1 MKLGIAS
8 RLLVAVALLTPV
20 VATVPAG
27 AASGRLLPS
36 HDPFYTYSGRI
47 PLKAIRPGTVLKR
60 RSIHLAVGT
69 TTTPASAE
77 QLLYRTTGQLGE
89 PLVTVTTVLTP
100 EAVHP
105 LPRIVEYLSFYDGL
119 GSKCD
124 PSYTL
129 AGGDAGSAT
138 EQQAEEEDL
147 LMTFY
152 MAHGFIVTV
161 PDFEG
166 TDLAWMA
173 ARQSALASLDALRA
187 TESYLALPASTPVGL
202 SGYSG
207 GAVAADWASELAPAY
222 APELKLAAVAE
233 GGIPVDYSHMFSYIS
248 GTAVYSAAI
257 PAMLLGLARAYHLD
271 LGRYLS
277 AYGARVVREESQ
289 GCMTELFSRYPGLTM
304 AKIMKPRYGDLLHV
318 PVFARL
324 LSAQTMGTAATHPA
338 APLFMAV
345 GNLDG
350 RGDGVMTAA
359 DVKALAHKYCQ
370 EGVPVLYQ
378 EYPGASHEDAGAFFE
393 PQTGAFLVARL
404 NGLPYPTNCGST

>member
-8 RLLVAVALLTPV
+8 RLVVAVALLTV
-20 VATVPAG
+20 LVATVPAH
-27 AASGRLLPS
+27 AAGGRTLPS
-36 HDPFYTYSGRI
+36 HDPFYTYSGRV
-47 PLKAIRPGTVLKR
+47 PLKDIRPGTVLKR
-60 RSIHLAVGT
+60 RSVDVAFGT
-69 TTTPASAE
+69 TTTPVAAE

-89 PLVTVTTVLTP
+89 PLVTVTTVLSP
-100 EAVHP
+100 EPVHP

-138 EQQAEEEDL
+138 DQQAEEEEL

-152 MAHGFIVTV
+152 LAHGFIVTV

-173 ARQSALASLDALRA
+173 GRLSGMASLDAVRA
-187 TESYLALPASTPVGL
+187 TESYLSVPASTPVGL

-207 GAVAADWASELAPAY
+207 GAMAADWASEIARAY
-222 APELKLAAVAE
+222 APALKLAAVAE
-233 GGIPVDYSHMFSYIS
+233 GGIPVNYSHMFSYIN

-257 PAMLLGLARAYHLD
+257 PAMLLGLARAYHLN
-271 LGRYLS
+271 LSPYLS
-277 AYGARVVREESQ
+277 SYGAQVVRQESQ
-289 GCMTELFSRYPGLTM
+289 GCMTELFSQYPGLTM
-304 AKIMKPRYGDLLHV
+304 AKIMKPQYRDLLHV

-324 LSAQTMGTAATHPA
+324 LSEQTMGTAATHPTA
-338 APLFMAV
+338 ALFMAV
-345 GNLDG
+345 GNADG

-370 EGVPVLYQ
+370 QGAPVLYQ
-378 EYPGASHEDAGAFFE
+378 EYPEASHEDAGAFFE
-393 PQTGAFLVARL
+393 PQTAAFLAARL
-404 NGLPYPTNCGST
+404 NGLPYPTNCSST